1 MQLQM
6 VVSSCVAKRF
16 FLLLSSLFSD
26 LFIIS
31 LGGSHSVFGYNPL
44 QWTTMLGTL
53 HQHRRQDQALLPIL
67 HPSVLRERKT
77 CSVSMAVLNKKNE
90 QIQLLQLSKHVFHVC
105 AAPHEDVTNLSA
117 AELRRKR
124 ARERYASL
132 SIEQKEARRIKVR
145 EYKQRRRRNH
155 GLNRSATT
163 DVTGNE
169 PIQSII
175 TPRCITINETAIG
188 THSTSQQDV
197 LSGYHMRYACTHVT
211 TSKLSTPANS
221 SFSAPLVD
229 ITNLSANDLRR
240 CQRETYDSLTVE
252 QRKKFPLFESA
263 TTTGSGNASIFIYT
277 LYQFQ

>member
-175 TPRCITINETAIG
+175 TPRCITINET
-188 THSTSQQDV
+188 
-197 LSGYHMRYACTHVT
+197 GYHMRYACTHVT